1 MLTRVEQQTTKL
13 KSLQFSNLFMFTKK
27 NGTIINNE
35 NKKGF

>member
-13 KSLQFSNLFMFTKK
+13 KNLQFFNLSIFTKK

-35 NKKGF
+35 NKKEF